1 MPRKRTTDTSKIAEW
16 VGDQVYSSVDYY
28 VVEPSLEIRLEYL
41 KDIYKSL
48 WSSIIEVYEQSNYRI
63 DWSNIIESVE
73 KACRLVAY
81 YLVSQLKPYEPEEVR
96 AKRAERIAGV
106 LSDSIVIYLEGWRI
120 GKYRYPKYERDLR
133 VIEMILTLTPEE
145 LE

>member
-1 MPRKRTTDTSKIAEW
+1 MPVKRGTDTSRIATW
-16 VGDQVYSSVDYY
+16 VSDQVYASVDYY
-28 VVEPSLEIRLEYL
+28 VVEPLMELRLEYL
-41 KDIYKSL
+41 KEIYKGL

-63 DWSNIIESVE
+63 EWSNIVESVE

-81 YLVSQLKPYEPEEVR
+81 YLVSQLKPDEPEEVR
-96 AKRAERIAGV
+96 VKRAERIASV
-106 LSDSIVIYLEGWRI
+106 LSDSVIVYLDGWRI

-133 VIEMILTLTPEE
+133 VIEMILTLPPEE